1 MLWRLFAKM
10 GRKPL
15 HKFKKIKSFLFKRK
29 MSVFCFQ
36 AEKIYDT
43 MSKNIESKALEE
55 WFYV

>member
-1 MLWRLFAKM
+1 M